1 MAYPVDEIELQ
12 KLFNAFDADGSGGV
26 TQEEVGSMAR
36 SLGILLDEPSLVA
49 MIKEADLDGNNEIDF
64 EEFKL
69 FMKKMQDSAA
79 SGFGALANRKKQN
92 GPQLQW
98 RTDKKGPG
106 MIVSGSTCSREAPKE
121 AEEAWG
127 VQLVDVRCSSAG
139 LDTASALFECSD
151 LESCY
156 IGLVSSNFQGSGW
169 NESLDMSS
177 HAVVARADGTIFRK
191 GIKLATA
198 NGAARLSP
206 LKGCFLQIDLKMHE
220 QRAVMKVLGPDNKLR
235 ASVHVEDLPVEV
247 AVAVAF
253 GPSEGKQSV
262 TLVGSSTEKTKM
274 VSRMDE
280 YEQIVTLAPR
290 KSALSTM
297 QALSEVAA
305 GLG

>member
-1 MAYPVDEIELQ
+1 VDEIELR
-12 KLFNAFDADGSGGV
+12 KVFDAFDADGSGAV
-26 TQEEVGSMAR
+26 DSPELEQMAR
-36 SLGILLDEPSLVA
+36 SLGILLDEASLAA

-64 EEFKL
+64 DEFVT
-69 FMKKMQDSAA
+69 FMKKMHEGVS
-79 SGFGALANRKKQN
+79 SGFGALANRKKNN
-92 GPQLQW
+92 GPQMQW

-106 MIVSGSTCSREAPKE
+106 MVISGSDCSREAPQ
-121 AEEAWG
+121 AGEEAWG
-127 VQLVDVRCSSAG
+127 VQLLDVRCSSAG

-151 LESCY
+151 LEACY
-156 IGLVSSNFQGSGW
+156 LGVVSSNFQGSGW

-177 HAVVARADGTIFRK
+177 HAVVVRGDGTVFRK
-191 GIKLATA
+191 GINLATA
-198 NGAARLSP
+198 NGATRLSP

-262 TLVGSSTEKTKM
+262 TLVGSSTERTKK
-274 VSRMDE
+274 VTRMDDE
-280 YEQIVTLAPR
+280 DQIVTLAPR
-290 KSALSTM
+290 KSMLSTM
-297 QALSEVAA
+297 EALSEVAA